1 MITSNISVN
10 RASPVYTFKTKK
22 NNQQPSFK
30 SNVVVKTQN
39 QGMTQE
45 QKTWLAVGLTT
56 VAAIAIGLIVWACS
70 KGKKKPTKNVQK
82 TEETHI
88 VQPIEQKKTLK
99 EILKG
104 RNKWYYNELD
114 ILKPRY
120 KTVEKMLEN
129 GGTKTIKFSKDVMD
143 LNKKVQPHFIDMW
156 FKQYN
161 PDWEKVK
168 VVPNV
173 LADFESQND
182 FSLYEQMVLV
192 PQLLGYKEQW
202 EADKTMEA
210 APDNLY
216 VHETHHGKGN
226 YRIDEYEREYTP
238 EVKQKIKDI
247 YSQLFEKTSEKEIFI
262 KYLKIRSEYFDKG
275 KDFDVV
281 RSEVLKNP
289 SDDVVDAETLRLHM
303 LANYTKE
310 FLYSDESVE
319 EPHNMLNFVYPL
331 LIANYTAKMLED
343 FKPKK
348 ENLSENEKKYFEY
361 MNKLGKFWHE
371 KLNKEASEKLP
382 NFVKMINGEIEK
394 SKCYG
399 SEDFDPR
406 RLPNLNSRINFNFL
420 KMLSRETKAKW
431 NDGFNKKQGKF
442 IVNDKT
448 YYEKLSL
455 NSYSLDLVE
464 NFKDRIWYN
473 IINPAKSEINATNKR
488 IKELIPEVL
497 I

>member
-10 RASPVYTFKTKK
+10 RACPVYTYKIKK
-22 NNQQPSFK
+22 NNQQTSFK
-30 SNVVVKTQN
+30 GNVSEKQN

>member
-1 MITSNISVN
+1 MITNLQGM
-10 RASPVYTFKTKK
+10 RACPHSSLKTK
-22 NNQQPSFK
+22 NNNKPSFK
-30 SNVVVKTQN
+30 GNISEKQN

-82 TEETHI
+82 TEETPI

-120 KTVEKMLEN
+120 KTVEKMLKN

-238 EVKQKIKDI
+238 EVNQKIKDI

-262 KYLKIRSEYFDKG
+262 KYLKLRSEYFDK
-275 KDFDVV
+275 DNEFDVV

-289 SDDVVDAETLRLHM
+289 SDDVVDVETLRLSI
-303 LANYTKE
+303 LASNTRQ

-319 EPHNMLNFVYPL
+319 EPHNMTSFVQPL
-331 LIANYTAKMLED
+331 IIANYSAKMLEE

-371 KLNKEASEKLP
+371 RLKKEASEKLP
-382 NFVKMINGEIEK
+382 NFAKMINGEIEK

-406 RLPNLNSRINFNFL
+406 RLPNLNLITNFSFL
-420 KMLSRETKAKW
+420 EMLSRETKAKW
-431 NDGFNKKQGKF
+431 DDVMEDDDDDKEKIGLKTRVIKLEAAFINLKNAVEKHDSSLESKAKKSIGILTGK
-442 IVNDKT
+442 
-448 YYEKLSL
+448 
-455 NSYSLDLVE
+455 
-464 NFKDRIWYN
+464 
-473 IINPAKSEINATNKR
+473 
-488 IKELIPEVL
+488 VL
-497 I
+497 P

>member
-30 SNVVVKTQN
+30 SNVVTKAQN
-39 QGMTQE
+39 QSMTQE

-56 VAAIAIGLIVWACS
+56 LGALAIGLIVWACS
-70 KGKKKPTKNVQK
+70 KK
-82 TEETHI
+82 
-88 VQPIEQKKTLK
+88 
-99 EILKG
+99 
-104 RNKWYYNELD
+104 
-114 ILKPRY
+114 
-120 KTVEKMLEN
+120 
-129 GGTKTIKFSKDVMD
+129 TKTSETSKTKQLNPQEQVKD
-143 LNKKVQPHFIDMW
+143 LEKNMQKHFINVSL
-156 FKQYN
+156 KQYN
-161 PDWEKVK
+161 PKWEMVK

-173 LADFESQND
+173 AAPFEAQNE
-182 FSLYEQMVLV
+182 FQLYEIKTLV
-192 PQLLGYKEQW
+192 PQLLGRKQQLYTDKLLSSTNLYELHNCHDGKQEARLVKGIKYKNHYNDKPNGEKGLPTLEK
-202 EADKTMEA
+202 EADDYADKNA
-210 APDNLY
+210 
-216 VHETHHGKGN
+216 
-226 YRIDEYEREYTP
+226 
-238 EVKQKIKDI
+238 KIKET
-247 YSQLFEKTSEKEIFI
+247 FVE
-262 KYLKIRSEYFDKG
+262 YLKLRSEYFDKG
-275 KDFDVV
+275 NDFDVV

-289 SDDVVDAETLRLHM
+289 SDDVVDAETLRFSM
-303 LANYTKE
+303 LANNTRQ

-319 EPHNMLNFVYPL
+319 EPHEMAKFVQPL
-331 LIANYTAKMLED
+331 LIANYTAKMLEE
-343 FKPKK
+343 FKPQK

-371 KLNKEASEKLP
+371 KLKKEASEKLP
-382 NFVKMINGEIEK
+382 NFAKMINGEIEK

-431 NDGFNKKQGKF
+431 DDGFNKKQGKF

-455 NSYSLDLVE
+455 NDYFLDLVE

-497 I
+497 V